1 MTETTDTIDQEAPAA
16 PEAPETT
23 NPAPTAEQV
32 QGWLT
37 GETPNGNVHIGVD
50 MADGPDTT
58 VELVRAENGTVAV
71 VHKAYADGTV
81 ATGTAPLPEHSP
93 AEQEESS
100 LLRALHAAD
109 AEAGLGYVLNRQDI
123 EGIAALVSL
132 VFPQDEESG
141 WTTADDLVAAIDLYL
156 DAEHAAPVLPAGV
169 ARFVDAAA
177 ALLRT
182 SGNTLIT
189 AMLADDADV
198 VHVHEPLH
206 GVTSIEDA
214 RALPLADPERLAM
227 HFVGRRP
234 NEITTFK
241 DTDGSIRTVVVQ
253 AGQLAKA

>member
-16 PEAPETT
+16 PEAPEAPETT

-32 QGWLT
+32 QEWLT
-37 GETPNGNVHIGVD
+37 GDTPHPVET
-50 MADGPDTT
+50 
-58 VELVRAENGTVAV
+58 RAYE
-71 VHKAYADGTV
+71 DGTV

-109 AEAGLGYVLNRQDI
+109 AEAGLGYVLNRQDV

-189 AMLADDADV
+189 AMMADDADV

-214 RALPLADPERLAM
+214 RALPPADPERLAM

-241 DTDGSIRTVVVQ
+241 DSDGSIRTVVVQ